1 MRKPTMTETELT
13 AADTEALT
21 RSLELGR
28 RESRAYRAHLTAIEA
43 QSGWFEAAAS
53 ASYHHQIRT
62 LKLRPWEPPPSW
74 VRDIEGN
81 LEAGDDGVGGWYR
94 AAQLAQRLLAAGL
107 SVYEPNPIEA
117 LATKLSVA

>member
-1 MRKPTMTETELT
+1 MKPETELT
-13 AADTEALT
+13 VADTEALT
-21 RSLELGR
+21 RSFDLGR
-28 RESRAYRAHLTAIEA
+28 RESTAYRAHLDAIAA
-43 QSGWFEAAAS
+43 QSGWRFAAES

-62 LKLRPWEPPPSW
+62 LKLKPWEPPPSW

-107 SVYEPNPIEA
+107 SLYEPDPVTA
-117 LATKLSVA
+117 LAAKLSVA